1 MADSG
6 QAFPI
11 AARDAN
17 PVCPGCG
24 EPLLVST
31 PVVNPRRNAFVAAG
45 VVALL
50 LLVGLGFSLKH
61 YFAGSSIASV
71 AVPTT
76 VPASS
81 VAVANNSTEPTSA
94 PSVAAAGSSAQ
105 PTSAPSVAAADRSA
119 KPTSAPSGAAADN
132 SAKRTSVKR
141 DGLAGGV
148 TSPPPQRHSTS
159 IPVDAP
165 PVYADLRRTADKL
178 DFTFHFGRGS
188 DSLDDKA
195 NADIGRLTSLLK
207 TETYRAR
214 KVLIAGF
221 ADNIGDP
228 GYSKFLSAQR
238 AQTVAGKLTSQGVSV
253 AKTFGFGQVAP
264 IGDNATR
271 AGREQNRRVEIFVAH

>member
-6 QAFPI
+6 QTFPI

-50 LLVGLGFSLKH
+50 LLVGLGFALKH
-61 YFAGSSIASV
+61 YFAGNSIASV

-76 VPASS
+76 APASS
-81 VAVANNSTEPTSA
+81 VAVANNS
-94 PSVAAAGSSAQ
+94 AQ
-105 PTSAPSVAAADRSA
+105 PTSAPSGAAADSSA
-119 KPTSAPSGAAADN
+119 KPTSAPSGAAADSSAKRTSAPGVAAADN
-132 SAKRTSVKR
+132 SAKPTSVKR
-141 DGLAGGV
+141 DGSAGGV
-148 TSPPPQRHSTS
+148 TSPPPQSHSAS

-165 PVYADLRRTADKL
+165 PMYADLRRTADKL
-178 DFTFHFGRGS
+178 DFAFQFARGS
-188 DSLDDKA
+188 KSLDDKA

-221 ADNIGDP
+221 ADNTGDP

-238 AQTVAGKLTSQGVSV
+238 AQTVAAELTSQGVSV
-253 AKTFGFGQVAP
+253 SKTFGFGQVAP
-264 IGDNATR
+264 TGDNATR

>member
-17 PVCPGCG
+17 PVCPDCG

-50 LLVGLGFSLKH
+50 VLVGLGFALKH

-81 VAVANNSTEPTSA
+81 AAVANNSSGPTSA
-94 PSVAAAGSSAQ
+94 PSVAAATNS
-105 PTSAPSVAAADRSA
+105 SA
-119 KPTSAPSGAAADN
+119 KPTSAPNVAAAN
-132 SAKRTSVKR
+132 HSATPARAPSVNR
-141 DGLAGGV
+141 VGLAGGV
-148 TSPPPQRHSTS
+148 ASPPPQSHTAT
-159 IPVDAP
+159 IPVGAP

-188 DSLDDKA
+188 DSLDDEA
-195 NADIGRLTSLLK
+195 NVDIGRLTSLLK
-207 TETYRAR
+207 TEAYRAR

-221 ADNIGDP
+221 ADNTGDP

-238 AQTVAGKLTSQGVSV
+238 AQTVAAELASQGVSV